1 MDPSMEK
8 ASSSSFDDSLQEEN
22 KILTIRLAEV
32 QAASIA
38 KDERLRQLE
47 KKEDIFDDT
56 QRQLSVA
63 LKRIAEIIDIST
75 DSKSEKTPKEIVE
88 VDEGSKETEQEK
100 RIGDIVE
107 FPLDSPQT
115 RQVEMIERT
124 QHLRK
129 KETSTIMIE
138 EKSESF
144 CESCEKLSHST
155 KNFAESLAHLG
166 TLKLEG
172 CLISCA
178 QSVFAALDGMGIF
191 LGMLKTEIREIFNKD
206 IKSLIKKANQLRI
219 KHKELR
225 VRQNSYESSLALYLG
240 HHASNDDDGNNNN
253 LVSYY
258 EEEYSST
265 KDREKRGGRSLSP
278 SAVSSGTSITNSRNE
293 LNEKKDANV
302 SSSSTSIS
310 SKRVVTSHRYSSI
323 FSSMFGSGGG
333 NSLRDERGRGRGGEG
348 KGERGGVQRL
358 HQVHAIDAT
367 ERSKADC
374 VQLRRQEYEK
384 LRFEQFRAVRSY
396 FKEGMLDL
404 SDSSIAVFQF
414 LNSFF
419 KHGFH
424 ECTRLLESHI
434 TPIRS
439 KINQKRED
447 VNKKLMAENSAK
459 RIFFN
464 RLKTLRFETHT
475 MEHVR
480 LNIPGLTSVIRANSI
495 TDTNSSGE
503 DKINKCGYLFKKGAG
518 FSKAWRRRWFFIS
531 DSSLLYIRNERD
543 QEKNH
548 VADLV
553 LTSVKEVK
561 NGERPFTF
569 CLINPQKS
577 REYLLQAKSFVDMR
591 EWITA
596 LQQVQER
603 KLYAQGVVNSD
614 KVQNSTKT
622 NSKSTSTSTG
632 TSTRIH
638 YDKISAIEKIRRLN
652 PICTDCGRKDP
663 VRSIR
668 LDSWKPSVLNLMCQV
683 GCRAF
688 NNIYEAKLG
697 AIDDSVKPLP
707 QASKDQRKI
716 FIRQKY
722 VDKVFVKRTNSDEYS
737 RKNECQLKAF
747 KACADNDILNLLEC
761 YAQGF
766 TFNTLDN
773 TGATLLHIAA
783 RNGSNHALE
792 FCLQNGCDATH
803 KDNDNKTALMYSEI
817 DLLENMSKE

>member
-63 LKRIAEIIDIST
+63 LKRIAVLEDKLYAQKVATKGNSSQRDIST

-115 RQVEMIERT
+115 RQEQDLDMKRITNLSAE
-124 QHLRK
+124 LK
-129 KETSTIMIE
+129 MIE

-172 CLISCA
+172 CLITCA

-323 FSSMFGSGGG
+323 FSSMFGSGGRRRILSGRRSRRHSSYSPKKGGG

-663 VRSIR
+663 DWAVINLGICICISCSGIHRS
-668 LDSWKPSVLNLMCQV
+668 LGVHVSK
-683 GCRAF
+683 GKEK
-688 NNIYEAKLG
+688 NNM
-697 AIDDSVKPLP
+697 AIV
-707 QASKDQRKI
+707 
-716 FIRQKY
+716 
-722 VDKVFVKRTNSDEYS
+722 
-737 RKNECQLKAF
+737 
-747 KACADNDILNLLEC
+747 
-761 YAQGF
+761 
-766 TFNTLDN
+766 
-773 TGATLLHIAA
+773 
-783 RNGSNHALE
+783 
-792 FCLQNGCDATH
+792 
-803 KDNDNKTALMYSEI
+803 
-817 DLLENMSKE
+817 